1 MFVEKFEKSIETH
14 GLNHRSYLMNKI
26 MRKVSSALARFI
38 TLVLPLCCSM
48 VILEKEQF
56 SWLKKSYFT

>member
-38 TLVLPLCCSM
+38 TLV
-48 VILEKEQF
+48 IF
-56 SWLKKSYFT
+56 